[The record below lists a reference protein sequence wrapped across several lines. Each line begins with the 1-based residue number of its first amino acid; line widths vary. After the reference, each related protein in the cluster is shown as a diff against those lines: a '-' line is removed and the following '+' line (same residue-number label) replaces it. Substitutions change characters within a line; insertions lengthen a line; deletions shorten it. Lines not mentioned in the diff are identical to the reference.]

1 MSVAMAYSMLTVYGK
16 QGRSLSAAA
25 AVLRGYNAVCPLTKE
40 ERQHLLL
47 LIACRLSCSVTLG
60 AFSYQQN
67 PGNEY
72 LLLHATPGWKAL
84 ELIWGTDVERRASMR
99 KAIDG
104 MFDRACSKS
113 GVSEGGTPI
122 DCSDLAF
129 PDPSINDP
137 LADVR
142 A

>member
-1 MSVAMAYSMLTVYGK
+1 MAYALLTVYGK

-25 AVLRGYNAVCPLTKE
+25 AMLRGYSAVCPLKAE

-47 LIACRLSCSVTLG
+47 LMACRLSCSVTLG
-60 AFSYQQN
+60 AYSYKQN

-72 LLLHATPGWKAL
+72 LLLHAAPAWNAL

-99 KAIDG
+99 IVIDDL
-104 MFDRACSKS
+104 FDQACSKT
-113 GVSEGGTPI
+113 GLSEEGKPI

-129 PDPSINDP
+129 PDPSLKDP
-137 LADVR
+137 LAAIR
-142 A
+142 IEA

>member
-1 MSVAMAYSMLTVYGK
+1 MAYSMLTVYGK

-25 AVLRGYNAVCPLTKE
+25 AMLRGYNAVCPLTKE

-47 LIACRLSCSVTLG
+47 LVACRLSCSVTLG
-60 AFSYQQN
+60 AFSYKQN

-72 LLLHATPGWKAL
+72 LLLHATPAWNAL
-84 ELIWGTDVERRASMR
+84 ELIWGTDTERRASMG
-99 KAIDG
+99 KAIEG
-104 MFDRACSKS
+104 LFDQACSKS
-113 GVSEGGTPI
+113 EVTEEGKPI

-129 PDPSINDP
+129 PDPSIKDP
-137 LADVR
+137 LEAVR